1 MWARYRHTGEWE
13 IDTPPATS
21 YDSISLNSSMTK
33 PPAILHPEAH
43 KAAYL
48 AHGVLCVLAGAAV
61 AGVAWVLWQ
70 GVGRGQGQPVVSQ
83 APPAYPGY
91 APTYGAPPSPT
102 LMPPD
107 YGALPTPP
115 PAASPL
121 PPAAPSS
128 FSGLQQPPIPSPAA
142 LANQP
147 PQPVLNT
154 LPPLSGVP
162 MAVPGVTSQG
172 RSGEPEVP
180 TPTVPPG
187 REIRNPQAKE
197 SVIAAREVR
206 RLQDMSAALNEL
218 RTADMREPNHPEI
231 LGEMA
236 LTYELMG
243 IESKAQI
250 YWKQVMAMGEAV
262 AGGYYTLAKLKLEG
276 GAPAGAAAEGS
287 SPVTLGNCQLL
298 RDPTVQKGERI
309 TVRVPIIGSRGATI
323 NPDQMVIHVLLYE
336 SVNNGA
342 YIEQVRSG
350 QPVQDW
356 VSKPIN
362 WQDTPEETLD
372 VTYDLPEP
380 SPDQIRDL
388 GKREFHGYIVKLFYR
403 DRLVGEQIHPE
414 SLRGM
419 SQRGGGPGLDDALFR
434 R

>member
-1 MWARYRHTGEWE
+1 
-13 IDTPPATS
+13 
-21 YDSISLNSSMTK
+21 
-33 PPAILHPEAH
+33 
-43 KAAYL
+43 
-48 AHGVLCVLAGAAV
+48 
-61 AGVAWVLWQ
+61 
-70 GVGRGQGQPVVSQ
+70 
-83 APPAYPGY
+83 
-91 APTYGAPPSPT
+91 
-102 LMPPD
+102 
-107 YGALPTPP
+107 
-115 PAASPL
+115 
-121 PPAAPSS
+121 
-128 FSGLQQPPIPSPAA
+128 
-142 LANQP
+142 
-147 PQPVLNT
+147 
-154 LPPLSGVP
+154 
-162 MAVPGVTSQG
+162 
-172 RSGEPEVP
+172 
-180 TPTVPPG
+180 
-187 REIRNPQAKE
+187 
-197 SVIAAREVR
+197 
-206 RLQDMSAALNEL
+206 
-218 RTADMREPNHPEI
+218 
-231 LGEMA
+231 
-236 LTYELMG
+236 
-243 IESKAQI
+243 
-250 YWKQVMAMGEAV
+250 MAMGEAV